1 MLCIRNVNLH
11 EIFCQGYI
19 LNISEFRSKSFRLQ
33 TPVTRSAQGSRGR
46 EIQATTEK
54 GINSIC
60 RYMEMVGGGGR
71 CRMERVVQNSE
82 GWRVQD
88 GEGRGVGTGCRG
100 TEW

>member
-11 EIFCQGYI
+11 EIFCQGCI

-60 RYMEMVGGGGR
+60 RYMEMGGGGG
-71 CRMERVVQNSE
+71 E
-82 GWRVQD
+82 VQD
-88 GEGRGVGTGCRG
+88 GEGSTEFRGMEGTGWRG
-100 TEW
+100 TRCRYRM